1 MDRVL
6 SSLADIAIV
15 VSIFWLIFQTRS
27 LEQRIDRVERELD
40 ISTFD

>member
-27 LEQRIDRVERELD
+27 LEQRIDRVEWELD

>member
-1 MDRVL
+1 VDRVL

-27 LEQRIDRVERELD
+27 LEQRIDRVEWELD

>member
-1 MDRVL
+1 VDRVL

>member
-1 MDRVL
+1 MDGVL

-15 VSIFWLIFQTRS
+15 VSIFWLIFRSWS
-27 LEQRIDRVERELD
+27 LEQRIDRVEWELD